1 MLYTGKGDNG
11 TTKLF
16 NTPQGVRISKSSNVF
31 EALGTIDEL
40 NSFLG
45 IVKVYC
51 AQTGYGL
58 EAGGSNKSFEGIV
71 HNVQENLFIVQA
83 ELAGSEMAI
92 SETSVSDVENL
103 IASIE
108 NNLPPIKT
116 FFISGGTLLAA
127 HFDTARTIARRAERR
142 VVTVHEDYINT
153 DENNINKINASTLA
167 YLNRLSSLL
176 YALARYSNH
185 FAGITETAPKY

>member
-16 NTPQGVRISKSSNVF
+16 NTPSGERLTKSADIF

-45 IVKVYC
+45 IVKVYSV
-51 AQTGYGL
+51 QTGYGL
-58 EAGGSNKSFEGIV
+58 NVGGVTKSFESIV
-71 HNVQENLFIVQA
+71 HPVQENLFIIQA
-83 ELAGSEMAI
+83 QLAGSEMLL
-92 SETSVSDVENL
+92 SQNTVSDIENL
-103 IASIE
+103 IAQIE
-108 NNLPPIKT
+108 GLLPPIKT
-116 FFISGGTLLAA
+116 FFISGGTLLGA

-142 VVTVHEDYINT
+142 VVTVKESGKESGTNVD
-153 DENNINKINASTLA
+153 DQTLK

-185 FAGITETAPKY
+185 LAGITETSPKY

>member
-16 NTPQGVRISKSSNVF
+16 NTPQGERLTKSADIF

-45 IVKVYC
+45 IVKVYS

-58 EAGGSNKSFEGIV
+58 NVGGVTKSFESIV
-71 HNVQENLFIVQA
+71 HAVQENLFIIQA
-83 ELAGSEMAI
+83 QLAGSEMLL
-92 SETSVSDVENL
+92 SQNTVSDIENL
-103 IASIE
+103 IAQIE
-108 NNLPPIKT
+108 GLLPPIKT
-116 FFISGGTLLAA
+116 FFISGGTLLGA

-142 VVTVHEDYINT
+142 VVVVKESGKEAGANI
-153 DENNINKINASTLA
+153 DEQTLK

-185 FAGITETAPKY
+185 LAGIIETSPKY